1 MTIALS
7 DIQFLASDTGA
18 RLLERLAAEDLSEA
32 ATLRLITNL
41 RKDYTANQASAA
53 VEMAR
58 LRIKA
63 ADKFGADASVMFF
76 TRDALEQASDPLIRH
91 YRASQITAPHLIDA
105 CCGIGADS
113 LSLAASG
120 SDVTGI
126 DLDAVRI
133 EIARFNASVL
143 GINAVFQIGDVC
155 SGLPD
160 ADAVFFDPA
169 RRDEQGRRIYDVEH
183 YLPPLHTIK
192 AWSHPQ
198 IIVKLSPGV
207 DLAQLEPYSGRV
219 EFISVN
225 GDLKEA
231 VLWRDAGSTV
241 LTATLL
247 INDQV
252 HKWESPASDVLD
264 KPLSEPRGWLVEPDP
279 ALLRAGLVQNVAAHF
294 DGNLLDE
301 TIAYFTTDQQPDSP
315 WLRAWPILDWMP
327 FNLKYLKAYLREHHV
342 GHVTVKKRGTAVTP
356 ETLIPQLKLKGD
368 ESRTL
373 ILTRCQ
379 GRQIVMICA
388 DWTP

>member
-7 DIQFLASDTGA
+7 DIEFLASDAGA
-18 RLLERLAAEDLSEA
+18 RLLQRLTSEDLSES

-41 RKDYTANQASAA
+41 RKDYSADQARAA

-63 ADKFGADASVMFF
+63 VDKFGTDASAMFF
-76 TRDALEQASDPLIRH
+76 TRDGLEQASDPLIRR
-91 YRASQITAPHLIDA
+91 YRASQIKVQSLIDA

-113 LSLAASG
+113 LSFVASG
-120 SDVTGI
+120 LMVTGI

-133 EIARFNASVL
+133 EMARFNAAAL
-143 GINAVFQIGDVC
+143 GINATFQIGDVC
-155 SGLPD
+155 SDLPD

-192 AWSHPQ
+192 AWPHPQ

-207 DLAQLEPYSGRV
+207 DLAQLESYSGRV

-225 GDLKEA
+225 GELKEA
-231 VLWRDAGSTV
+231 VLWHELDAHG

-247 INDQV
+247 VNDQV
-252 HKWESPASDVLD
+252 YKWESTTTVVD
-264 KPLSEPRGWLVEPDP
+264 KPLSEPRAWLVEPDP
-279 ALLRAGLVQNVAAHF
+279 ALLRAGLVQDVAAHF
-294 DGNLLDE
+294 GGSLLDE
-301 TIAYFTTDQQPDSP
+301 TIAYFTTDHRPDSP
-315 WLRAWPILDWMP
+315 WLRSWPILDWMP
-327 FNLKYLKAYLREHHV
+327 FNLKHLKVYLREHHV

-373 ILTRCQ
+373 ILTRCE

-388 DWTP
+388 NSAS